1 MEVFG
6 LQPILTSPRLTAA
19 LLYVANTYE
28 WRVTETSDE
37 MGKRL
42 EAVAFVVAYY
52 IDENVEDRQ
61 EKRH

>member
-19 LLYVANTYE
+19 LYVANTCE